1 MCEIRPY
8 CILGYTLLRHTTLN
22 FPLSRSRKGNSYHI
36 LSHHISLILF
46 SKREFLSQVVRDST
60 QLREVCIMKKLLA
73 LLTIV
78 ILISF
83 SGSAIAAMKIKL
95 GVVTKPGSAQ
105 NIAAEKFKELIEE
118 RSNGDIKVQIFHS
131 ASLGNETEILQ
142 QVQMNAVQMAIVT
155 GGPFDTFDPMARV
168 INYPFLFKDYAQV
181 DNILDGPLGA
191 ELLKSLE
198 GSGFKGLC
206 FSENGFRNLTNNR
219 LPVKSPEDIKGL
231 KIRTMASAIHKT
243 IWQNLG
249 ANPTPMPWPIYTELE
264 QGVIDGQENPLWVME
279 VYKFYEIQKYMT
291 LTRHV
296 YSYHIDVASLQWW
309 KTLDAK
315 TQKMIQNA
323 MYEAAVFQRKDNRS
337 KNAGRLK
344 FLKEKGM
351 QVEENPDIG
360 AFRAKV
366 SGLKDMDIYKNP
378 KVQALL
384 VKILD
389 ATK

>member
-1 MCEIRPY
+1 
-8 CILGYTLLRHTTLN
+8 
-22 FPLSRSRKGNSYHI
+22 
-36 LSHHISLILF
+36 
-46 SKREFLSQVVRDST
+46 
-60 QLREVCIMKKLLA
+60 MKKLLA
-73 LLTIV
+73 FVAMLSFIF
-78 ILISF
+78 F
-83 SGSAIAAMKIKL
+83 SGAEAAEIKIKL

-105 NIAAEKFKELIEE
+105 NIAAEKFKELIEQ
-118 RSNGDIKVQIFHS
+118 RTNRDIEVQILHS

-155 GGPFDTFDPMARV
+155 GGPFDTFDPIARV

-181 DNILDGPLGA
+181 DRILDGDLGA
-191 ELLKSLE
+191 EVLKSLE

-219 LPVKSPEDIKGL
+219 RPVKSPEDIKGL
-231 KIRTMASAIHKT
+231 KIRVMASAIHQS
-243 IWQNLG
+243 IWQALG

-279 VYKFYEIQKYMT
+279 VYKFYEIQRYMT

-309 KTLDAK
+309 NTLSAD

-323 MYEAAVFQRKDNRS
+323 MVEAALFQRKDNRS
-337 KNAGRLK
+337 KNAARLE
-344 FLKEKGM
+344 FLKDKGM
-351 QVEENPDIG
+351 QVEAHPDID
-360 AFRAKV
+360 AFRARV
-366 SGLKDMDIYKNP
+366 ENLKDMEIYKDP